1 MSNQKRSVVD
11 AFVINANGK
20 EERLLQSVKEG
31 SMKRSGNEQ
40 QKEATHQGAIVSPSS
55 VPSESAIRESVDS
68 KKEIV
73 GVVDEIYMKIFEN
86 CRGKEPDQ
94 EKASRYST
102 DMEALR
108 QRKRAI

>member
-1 MSNQKRSVVD
+1 MMTERVKMRYVSCPSCGKQLFKVAGNCSVEITCV
-11 AFVINANGK
+11 
-20 EERLLQSVKEG
+20 RC
-31 SMKRSGNEQ
+31 
-40 QKEATHQGAIVSPSS
+40 
-55 VPSESAIRESVDS
+55 

-86 CRGKEPDQ
+86 CRGKEHDQ

-108 QRKRAI
+108 QRITTAEKSNVVITYRKGTEYRKISP

>member
-1 MSNQKRSVVD
+1 MNKRP
-11 AFVINANGK
+11 
-20 EERLLQSVKEG
+20 
-31 SMKRSGNEQ
+31 
-40 QKEATHQGAIVSPSS
+40 VSPAFFNLSTIPCAVASS
-55 VPSESAIRESVDS
+55 STLFKVAGNCSVEITCVRC

-86 CRGKEPDQ
+86 CRGKEHDQ

-108 QRKRAI
+108 QRKRAM

>member
-1 MSNQKRSVVD
+1 MESSKVYVNVMAEFTND
-11 AFVINANGK
+11 G
-20 EERLLQSVKEG
+20 RLLP
-31 SMKRSGNEQ
+31 RSFEI
-40 QKEATHQGAIVSPSS
+40 TCV
-55 VPSESAIRESVDS
+55 RC

-86 CRGKEPDQ
+86 CRGKEHDQ

-108 QRKRAI
+108 QRKRAM

>member
-1 MSNQKRSVVD
+1 MMT
-11 AFVINANGK
+11 
-20 EERLLQSVKEG
+20 ESVKMRYVSCPSCG
-31 SMKRSGNEQ
+31 KQLFKVVGNC
-40 QKEATHQGAIVSPSS
+40 S
-55 VPSESAIRESVDS
+55 VEITCVRC

-86 CRGKEPDQ
+86 CRGKEHDQ

-108 QRKRAI
+108 QRKRAM

>member
-1 MSNQKRSVVD
+1 MMTERVKMRYVCCPSCGKQLFKVAGNCSVEITCV
-11 AFVINANGK
+11 
-20 EERLLQSVKEG
+20 RC
-31 SMKRSGNEQ
+31 
-40 QKEATHQGAIVSPSS
+40 
-55 VPSESAIRESVDS
+55 

-94 EKASRYST
+94 EKDSRYST

>member
-1 MSNQKRSVVD
+1 MRC
-11 AFVINANGK
+11 
-20 EERLLQSVKEG
+20 
-31 SMKRSGNEQ
+31 
-40 QKEATHQGAIVSPSS
+40 
-55 VPSESAIRESVDS
+55 

-108 QRKRAI
+108 QQKRAM

>member
-1 MSNQKRSVVD
+1 MMTERVKMRYVSCPSCGKQLFKVAGNCSVEITCV
-11 AFVINANGK
+11 
-20 EERLLQSVKEG
+20 RC
-31 SMKRSGNEQ
+31 
-40 QKEATHQGAIVSPSS
+40 
-55 VPSESAIRESVDS
+55 

-86 CRGKEPDQ
+86 CRGKEHDQ

-108 QRKRAI
+108 QRKMSNVVITYRKGTEYRKSSHICPWYK